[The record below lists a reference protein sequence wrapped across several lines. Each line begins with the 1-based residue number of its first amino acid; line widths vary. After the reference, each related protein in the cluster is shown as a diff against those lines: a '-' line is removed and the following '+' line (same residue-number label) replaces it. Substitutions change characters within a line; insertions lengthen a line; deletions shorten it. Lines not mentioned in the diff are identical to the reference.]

1 MLRFSTVMLNRL
13 VRGSPAYR
21 RHGGRFTRILNWAD
35 SFVRVG
41 TRTRSLCLWS
51 AAKHQAKMSRTFN
64 SKNKL
69 TEKYSVSRSCV
80 FHQPPSI
87 PPQHNWALK
96 IFADIWDSPTES
108 KYTPAL
114 PLSFPLFRWEPPGEP
129 WENRVWRYQ
138 RTPSPFRAAAGW
150 TNPVSVENS
159 PFKDNYC
166 RLSFIRRWPML
177 GSSALVLF
185 SCFWLYLVAVLI
197 QAM

>member
-1 MLRFSTVMLNRL
+1 MLRSSTVMLNRL

-64 SKNKL
+64 WETPRFRQL
-69 TEKYSVSRSCV
+69 CLPLATLYSPAA
-80 FHQPPSI
+80 H
-87 PPQHNWALK
+87 WALK
-96 IFADIWDSPTES
+96 ILRIFEISPRSPNTHRRW
-108 KYTPAL
+108 

-129 WENRVWRYQ
+129 WENRVWRYH